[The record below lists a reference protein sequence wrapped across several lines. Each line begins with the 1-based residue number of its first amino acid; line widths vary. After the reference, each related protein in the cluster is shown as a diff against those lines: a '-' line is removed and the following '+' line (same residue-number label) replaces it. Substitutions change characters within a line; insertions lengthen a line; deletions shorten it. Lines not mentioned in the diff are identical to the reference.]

1 MRYVITTGISTYTY
15 SLHNGNGL
23 TTYRN
28 DFKDAY
34 LPTSVGIGTTTPD
47 QVLSVNGNASKSGG
61 GSWATFSDKRVK
73 KNIRQY
79 KKGLDEIL
87 QIKPFIFNYNAKS
100 GYSDTHKDYVGV
112 IAQDIEHILPNTITQ
127 FDDSNGPSGLSDKR
141 QFESSEILW
150 ALVNAIKELQAQNEA
165 LKARVKQLEK

>member
-1 MRYVITTGISTYTY
+1 
-15 SLHNGNGL
+15 
-23 TTYRN
+23 
-28 DFKDAY
+28 
-34 LPTSVGIGTTTPD
+34 VGIGTTTPD

-87 QIKPFIFNYNAKS
+87 QIKPVIFNYNVKS

-112 IAQDIEHILPNTITQ
+112 IAQDIQHILPNTITQ
-127 FDDSNGPSGLSDKR
+127 FDDSNGASGLSDKR